1 MANKSTKK
9 RPPARLKPESLLE
22 SIRSRFYLHLAQ
34 LFNGYVQDQKDLA
47 QTREDILRGMP
58 YHGAIYETQSLF
70 LINHIFQ
77 FEDNTDDASDSVLQ
91 DMQAALIP
99 PDPELGTIPLQMT
112 LLEKRWLRTFLDTP
126 AAGFL
131 LSDELRGLLMG
142 RLQDVVPFDKAFWQR
157 NQLTGDDLED
167 AENLSRLRLIIA
179 ALRRQEA
186 LQIKRGDR
194 TQVLLPVR
202 LRYNALTNRYSLIAQ
217 EAADTASGTSFL
229 RLHLHALAGLR
240 AGKPMTKR
248 EWSAAQKAYDDYC
261 QAHRAYFHLRLTDE
275 RNARERCYAS
285 FAAFDKKSYC
295 ERDGSYRLIISYCTF
310 DEADVVNRLLALGPD
325 VTVLPDQP
333 DEKEKDIASFGV
345 PAGTRLREQIVERLR
360 AALPFYVDAS
370 SNEEPL
376 EH

>member
-9 RPPARLKPESLLE
+9 RPPALLKPESLLE

-34 LFNGYVQDQKDLA
+34 LFNGYVQDQKDLT

-91 DMQAALIP
+91 DMQATLIP

-131 LSDELRGLLMG
+131 LSDELRELLMG
-142 RLQDVVPFDKAFWQR
+142 RLQEIAPFDKAFWQQ

-167 AENLSRLRLIIA
+167 AENLSRLRLIIT
-179 ALRRQEA
+179 ALRRREA
-186 LQIKRGDR
+186 LQLKRGVR

-229 RLHLHALAGLR
+229 RLHLHALARLR
-240 AGKPMTKR
+240 EGKPMTKR

-261 QAHRAYFHLRLTDE
+261 QAHRAFPSAADRRAERARALLR
-275 RNARERCYAS
+275 
-285 FAAFDKKSYC
+285 K
-295 ERDGSYRLIISYCTF
+295 
-310 DEADVVNRLLALGPD
+310 
-325 VTVLPDQP
+325 
-333 DEKEKDIASFGV
+333 
-345 PAGTRLREQIVERLR
+345 LRGL
-360 AALPFYVDAS
+360 
-370 SNEEPL
+370 
-376 EH
+376 

>member
-9 RPPARLKPESLLE
+9 RPPAHLKPESLLE

-217 EAADTASGTSFL
+217 EAAAHHSSGCTCT
-229 RLHLHALAGLR
+229 RWQG
-240 AGKPMTKR
+240 
-248 EWSAAQKAYDDYC
+248 C
-261 QAHRAYFHLRLTDE
+261 
-275 RNARERCYAS
+275 ARE
-285 FAAFDKKSYC
+285 
-295 ERDGSYRLIISYCTF
+295 
-310 DEADVVNRLLALGPD
+310 NP
-325 VTVLPDQP
+325 
-333 DEKEKDIASFGV
+333 
-345 PAGTRLREQIVERLR
+345 
-360 AALPFYVDAS
+360 
-370 SNEEPL
+370 
-376 EH
+376 